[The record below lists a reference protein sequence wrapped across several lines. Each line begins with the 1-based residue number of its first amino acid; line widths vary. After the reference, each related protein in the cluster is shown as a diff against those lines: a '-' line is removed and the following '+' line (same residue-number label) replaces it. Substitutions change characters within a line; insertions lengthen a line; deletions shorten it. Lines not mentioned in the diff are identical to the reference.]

1 MFLQERTE
9 RFFQNGDLEEGTVS
23 FETASSVDFQ
33 EYKRYGK
40 ERSLLS
46 RFQNG
51 DFSGFL
57 RMQEVAEGMVRSFR
71 TVMIKNRG
79 KWGVILNKLL
89 LRKLTQEP
97 SPGLE
102 FVKEYWHSDLEFSC
116 KGTCI
121 RTWNSLAK
129 RVG

>member
-1 MFLQERTE
+1 MNGLNGSFRTAIWRKE
-9 RFFQNGDLEEGTVS
+9 LSLLKRRVKWTS
-23 FETASSVDFQ
+23 
-33 EYKRYGK
+33 KRYGK

-79 KWGVILNKLL
+79 KWECAN
-89 LRKLTQEP
+89 EP
-97 SPGLE
+97 SLGLE

>member
-1 MFLQERTE
+1 MNHWLPFLQERTE

-40 ERSLLS
+40 EWSLLS

-57 RMQEVAEGMVRSFR
+57 RMQEVAEGIFSFFFLCFLFSSLTYSYSLRMVSSFR

-79 KWGVILNKLL
+79 
-89 LRKLTQEP
+89 
-97 SPGLE
+97 
-102 FVKEYWHSDLEFSC
+102 Y
-116 KGTCI
+116 
-121 RTWNSLAK
+121 
-129 RVG
+129 

>member
-1 MFLQERTE
+1 MLLNGLNGSFRTAIWRKE
-9 RFFQNGDLEEGTVS
+9 LSLLKRRVKWTS
-23 FETASSVDFQ
+23 
-33 EYKRYGK
+33 KRYGK

-79 KWGVILNKLL
+79 KWEILNKLL

-97 SPGLE
+97 SLGLE

>member
-57 RMQEVAEGMVRSFR
+57 RMQEVAEGM
-71 TVMIKNRG
+71 
-79 KWGVILNKLL
+79 
-89 LRKLTQEP
+89 EP

>member
-1 MFLQERTE
+1 MRQSREQQ
-9 RFFQNGDLEEGTVS
+9 RFFKNGLNGS
-23 FETASSVDFQ
+23 FRTAIWRKELSLLTASSVDFQ

-57 RMQEVAEGMVRSFR
+57 RMQEVAEGMVSSFR
-71 TVMIKNRG
+71 TDTEQATIK
-79 KWGVILNKLL
+79 K
-89 LRKLTQEP
+89 TD
-97 SPGLE
+97 PGTVTRLE